1 MFMGNKRV
9 AIVTWIKY
17 PNFGT
22 FLQAYALQQVISDLG
37 YDVSI
42 LDDSQILEESKKRAK
57 EKNIV
62 VRLLFALKFRL
73 AYLLQYI
80 RNERYFKLCREGLK
94 LYDSF
99 LNTYLKVDRNTL
111 PLTNLDN
118 RYDIFVCGS
127 DQIWFPSLAIFSPY
141 YYLSFTSKKKV
152 AYAPSIGLTKY
163 PEAFIPMV
171 RPLLDRFEALSVR
184 EKKGADALKS
194 FLHREVEDVLDPTL
208 LLPVDI
214 WSKLLLSCRLFAG
227 EYIFCYFLSYNED
240 YMQYVREFASR
251 KKLPI
256 VVFALEYRNWD
267 FGDAMMAGGPQEFLT
282 VIRDASFVFTD
293 SFHGTIFSL
302 HFKRR
307 ICVFKRFEDD
317 DSNSQN
323 SRIINL
329 LKLVKLEDFFIGR
342 SDLWKVENLPSI
354 DYKAVHAAIQQE
366 RDKSIT
372 YLRDS
377 LAK

>member
-1 MFMGNKRV
+1 MGNKRV

-37 YDVSI
+37 YEVYI
-42 LDDSQILEESKKRAK
+42 LDDSLILEESKKNAK

-62 VRLLFALKFRL
+62 FRLLFALKFRF
-73 AYLLQYI
+73 AYLLQYS
-80 RNERYFKLCREGLK
+80 RNKKYFNLCRKGLK

-99 LNTYLKVDRNTL
+99 LKTHLRVDKNTL
-111 PLTNLDN
+111 PLANLDN

-127 DQIWFPSLAIFSPY
+127 DQIWFPSLSIFSPY

-152 AYAPSIGLTKY
+152 AYAPSIGVTKY

-171 RPLLDRFEALSVR
+171 KPLLDRLDALSVR
-184 EKKGADALKS
+184 EKKGADVLKA

-208 LLPVDI
+208 LLSADI
-214 WSKLLLSCRLFAG
+214 WSKLLVPYRLFTG
-227 EYIFCYFLSYNED
+227 EYVFCYFLSYNED

-251 KKLPI
+251 RKLPI
-256 VVFALEYRNWD
+256 VVFALENRNWS
-267 FGDAMMAGGPQEFLT
+267 FGDEMIAGGPQEFLT
-282 VIRDASFVFTD
+282 AIRDASFVFTD

-302 HFKRR
+302 HFKKK
-307 ICVFKRFEDD
+307 ICVFKRFEDN
-317 DSNSQN
+317 DSNNQN

-329 LKLVKLEDFFIGR
+329 LKLVNLEDYFIGK
-342 SDLWKVENLPSI
+342 SDLWRIETLSLI

-372 YLRDS
+372 YLKNS
-377 LAK
+377 LAN

>member
-1 MFMGNKRV
+1 MGNKRI

-42 LDDSQILEESKKRAK
+42 LDDSQILEESKKGTK

-62 VRLLFALKFRL
+62 FRLLLALKFRL
-73 AYLLQYI
+73 AYFLQYI
-80 RNERYFKLCREGLK
+80 RNKRYFKLCRKGLK
-94 LYDSF
+94 LYDGF
-99 LNTYLKVDRNTL
+99 LNTYLKVDKNTL

-163 PEAFIPMV
+163 PENFIPMV
-171 RPLLDRFEALSVR
+171 KPLLDRFDALSVR
-184 EKKGADALKS
+184 EKEGADALKS
-194 FLHREVEDVLDPTL
+194 FLRREVEDVLDPTL
-208 LLPVDI
+208 LLSIDI
-214 WSKLLLSCRLFAG
+214 WSKLLLPCSFFVG
-227 EYIFCYFLSYNED
+227 EYIFCYLLSYNED
-240 YMQYVREFASR
+240 YMKYVREFASR

-256 VVFALEYRNWD
+256 VVFALEHRNWD
-267 FGDAMMAGGPQEFLT
+267 FGDVMMAGGPQEFLT
-282 VIRDASFVFTD
+282 AIRDASFVFTD

-302 HFKRR
+302 HFKKK
-307 ICVFKRFEDD
+307 ICVFKRFEDN
-317 DSNSQN
+317 DSNNQN

-342 SDLWKVENLPSI
+342 SDLWKVENLPLI

-366 RDKSIT
+366 RDKSIA